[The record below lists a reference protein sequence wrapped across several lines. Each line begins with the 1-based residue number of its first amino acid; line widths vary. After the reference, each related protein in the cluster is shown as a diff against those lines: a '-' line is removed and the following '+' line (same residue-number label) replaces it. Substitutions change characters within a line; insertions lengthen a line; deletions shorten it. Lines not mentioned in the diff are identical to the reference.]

1 MYRKKNFN
9 IQGHLTFQIYSPL
22 ALNEPLHNCLSAFQ
36 KYKKKKINK
45 KTQFRQFFLILK
57 I

>member
-36 KYKKKKINK
+36 KYKKKNQQQKPN
-45 KTQFRQFFLILK
+45 FVSSS
-57 I
+57 

>member
-36 KYKKKKINK
+36 KYKKKSTT